1 MSRKIKTKRSAAAVP
16 VEYIKEAKEEREPKV
31 SGVSLEKTII
41 PISNN
46 TSWIFFGIT
55 LFFITMAI
63 TLLYNIV
70 GQVGTLSD
78 QVAANQLR
86 TEQHINVVNTGL
98 RAEVESQSSFCYG
111 YDQVGQKGYAIDP
124 RKAPACPEINVT
136 Q

>member
-1 MSRKIKTKRSAAAVP
+1 MSKRIKTKRNNEIPADEEKVEQMKKMETVP
-16 VEYIKEAKEEREPKV
+16 LI
-31 SGVSLEKTII
+31 EKSII

-86 TEQHINVVNTGL
+86 TEQHISIVNTGL
-98 RAEVESQSSFCYG
+98 RADVESQSSFCYG
-111 YDQVGQKGYAIDP
+111 YDQAGQKGYAIDP